1 MTISRDYLVRNSKP
15 CSHLAANCPQG
26 PAAGLRYAST
36 MSSLAARD
44 RACIWHPFTQ
54 MKTAP
59 EPLPIVRGDGPYLIT
74 DDGRRV
80 LDGISSWW
88 VNVHGHC
95 NPKVNRALQAQAERL
110 EHVMFAGCT
119 HPPAVEL
126 AERLRALLPSRLK
139 RVFFSDNGST
149 AVEVALKMAY
159 QYWTNRGETQR
170 RTFLALEH
178 AYHGDT
184 VGAMSASH
192 ASLFTASYAPLLF
205 RVERAAVPRD
215 YLASMDPDKDG
226 GATEPLREIEALLER
241 RGAELAAVIVEPM
254 LQAAGGMIVCKPAF
268 LRRLRK
274 LCDAYGLLLIADEV
288 MTGFGR
294 TGPMFAC
301 EHGPVQP
308 DLICLS
314 KGLSAGYLPLA
325 VTVASEKVYEAFLS
339 EDRRKTFFHGHS
351 FTANPLGCAA
361 ALAGLDIF
369 AEDDVLERIQQISKR
384 MRERLA
390 SFVGRSY
397 VRDVRQIG
405 GVGILELETAREGY
419 LADIGPRLAAAFLQR
434 NLLLRPNGNIV
445 YFMPPYVVGDEQ
457 IDWVFD
463 QIDDVVSALLG
474 HAD

>member
-1 MTISRDYLVRNSKP
+1 
-15 CSHLAANCPQG
+15 
-26 PAAGLRYAST
+26 
-36 MSSLAARD
+36 
-44 RACIWHPFTQ
+44 

-59 EPLPIVRGDGPYLIT
+59 DPLPIVGGEGAYLIT
-74 DDGRRV
+74 EDGRRI

-95 NPKVNRALQAQAERL
+95 NPRVGRALAEQAGRL

-126 AERLRALLPSRLK
+126 AERLVSCLPPGLT
-139 RVFFSDNGST
+139 RVFYSDNGST

-159 QYWTNRGETQR
+159 QFWTNRGEPQR

-192 ASLFTASYAPLLF
+192 DSLFTSSYAPLLF
-205 RVERAAVPRD
+205 RVERVPVPED
-215 YLASMDPDKDG
+215 YLASMDPARDG
-226 GATEPLREIEALLER
+226 TATDPLDTIESLLER
-241 RGAELAAVIVEPM
+241 RNSEIAAVIIEPM
-254 LQAAGGMIVCKPAF
+254 LQAAGGMFVWKPEF
-268 LRRLRK
+268 LRRLK
-274 LCDAYGLLLIADEV
+274 GICDEFGLPLIADEV

-301 EHGPVQP
+301 EHGPVEP

-314 KGLSAGYLPLA
+314 KGLTCGYLPLA
-325 VTVASEKVYEAFLS
+325 VTVTSDRIYDAFLS
-339 EDRRKTFFHGHS
+339 DDRRKTFFHGHS
-351 FTANPLGCAA
+351 FTANPLGCAV

-369 AEDDVLERIQQISKR
+369 AEDRVLERIAAIGSK
-384 MRERLA
+384 MRTRLEK
-390 SFVGRSY
+390 FVALDC

-405 GVGILELETAREGY
+405 DVGIVEFETGGEGY
-419 LADIGPRLAAAFLQR
+419 LSELGPRMGAEFLKR
-434 NLLLRPNGNIV
+434 DLLLRPNGDLL
-445 YFMPPYVVGDEQ
+445 YFMPPYVITDEE

-463 QIDDVVSALLG
+463 QIEDVMHSLMQDCA
-474 HAD
+474 